1 MPAPAPPASNSPQ
14 QSLKELFG
22 RVPLHTRLIAAVLG
36 LVIIALAVISVVGL
50 VEFRNYLQDRAD
62 EQLKTLMSEALQANN
77 PTVGGPQGPTFTF
90 SGYVIEL
97 RDTQG
102 NLVQGCTWCTRQNLT
117 VPGPNVSITRAWL
130 AANAGK
136 TVTVPAASGQ
146 DTWRVLVRRVGF
158 HEQTPFGQGPN
169 QTGILIVGADLGH
182 LDQAV

>member
-22 RVPLHTRLIAAVLG
+22 RVPLHTKLIAAVLG

-62 EQLKTLMSEALQANN
+62 EQLRTLMSEALQTNN

-102 NLVQGCTWCTRQNLT
+102 NLVQGGTRCTPA
-117 VPGPNVSITRAWL
+117 PGSPGCRA
-130 AANAGK
+130 
-136 TVTVPAASGQ
+136 
-146 DTWRVLVRRVGF
+146 VRSRSRRR
-158 HEQTPFGQGPN
+158 
-169 QTGILIVGADLGH
+169 
-182 LDQAV
+182 